1 MSCAIA
7 LFCAAVSWSTSLS
20 VRSSVDT
27 VPASA
32 IPDTGGVVVARPVA
46 LQRNMPTRNAL
57 TPHGPLPHGPL
68 AFDDTTP
75 RRRAIML
82 SDWYFRRLTL
92 HRYGSY
98 VMLPLFA
105 GQYVLGRRLLSQK
118 DGVYDGTRRVPIDA
132 TLRSNHRA
140 VALGVGSLFAVNTTT
155 GLWNLWEAR
164 NDGSTSRRRT
174 MHVLSMLGA
183 DAGFVATGLM
193 ADRAVNRRPSDARAH
208 RNVALA
214 SIGLATVGVAL
225 MWF

>member
-1 MSCAIA
+1 MSCSIA
-7 LFCAAVSWSTSLS
+7 LFCAAVSWSTQPS
-20 VRSSVDT
+20 VRSFVDT
-27 VPASA
+27 VPAA
-32 IPDTGGVVVARPVA
+32 VIADTGGVVVARPVA
-46 LQRNMPTRNAL
+46 LQRTVLTRHAL
-57 TPHGPLPHGPL
+57 MPHGRL

-75 RRRAIML
+75 RRRAITL
-82 SDWYFRRLTL
+82 SDWYLRRLTL

-98 VMLPLFA
+98 AMLPLFA
-105 GQYVLGRRLLSQK
+105 GQYVLGQRLLSQK

-132 TLRSNHRA
+132 MLRNNHRA

-183 DAGFVATGLM
+183 DAGFVAAGLM

-214 SIGLATVGVAL
+214 SIGLATVGVSL

>member
-1 MSCAIA
+1 MLCSIA
-7 LFCAAVSWSTSLS
+7 LFCAAVSWSTSPS
-20 VRSSVDT
+20 VRSSMDT
-27 VPASA
+27 VPAA
-32 IPDTGGVVVARPVA
+32 TTPDTASLVVVRPVA
-46 LQRNMPTRNAL
+46 LQRNMQTHNAQ
-57 TPHGPLPHGPL
+57 L

-75 RRRAIML
+75 RRRAIIL
-82 SDWYFRRLTL
+82 SEWYLRRLTL

-105 GQYVLGRRLLSQK
+105 GQYVLGQRLLSQK

-132 TLRSNHRA
+132 NLRSNHRA
-140 VALGVGSLFAVNTTT
+140 VAIGVGSLFAVNTTT

-183 DAGFVATGLM
+183 DAGFAAVGLM

-214 SIGLATVGVAL
+214 SIGLATVGVSL

>member
-1 MSCAIA
+1 MSCSIA
-7 LFCAAVSWSTSLS
+7 LFCAAVSWSTALS
-20 VRSSVDT
+20 GHSSMDT

-32 IPDTGGVVVARPVA
+32 IPDTSSVVVARPVA
-46 LQRNMPTRNAL
+46 LQRNMLTRHAQLAL
-57 TPHGPLPHGPL
+57 
-68 AFDDTTP
+68 DDTTP
-75 RRRAIML
+75 RRRAFTL
-82 SDWYFRRLTL
+82 SEWYLRRLTL

-98 VMLPLFA
+98 AMLPLFA

-132 TLRSNHRA
+132 SLRSNHRA

-183 DAGFVATGLM
+183 DAGFVAAGLM

-214 SIGLATVGVAL
+214 SIGLATVGVSL